1 MTFVETVNERT
12 NSYLWK
18 YFRLNDGSEVHS
30 LYKADFFL
38 SIKPCLT
45 TIFFVILNLEKYF
58 LPLTVSSRY
67 LKSIEIFN

>member
-30 LYKADFFL
+30 LYKADFFIDKAMSDHNL
-38 SIKPCLT
+38 LCDIKPRKILSAT
-45 TIFFVILNLEKYF
+45 YSVIEVFKIY
-58 LPLTVSSRY
+58 
-67 LKSIEIFN
+67 